1 MINLTEKELDATEL
15 DGDTLVRLN
24 LSLNLYDLLAT
35 LAKDVDI
42 IFECKYP
49 TLLKLSKALGINLV
63 SRKQYYVRKALQSCV
78 RLHTALTA

>member
-35 LAKDVDI
+35 LATDVDI
-42 IFECKYP
+42 IYECKYH
-49 TLLKLSKALGINLV
+49 TLLKLSKVLGINLV

-78 RLHTALTA
+78 QVHKALTA

>member
-24 LSLNLYDLLAT
+24 LSLQEYDLLAA
-35 LAKDVDI
+35 LAKDIDI
-42 IFECKYP
+42 IFECKYH
-49 TLLKLSKALGINLV
+49 TLLKLSKVLGINLV

>member
-35 LAKDVDI
+35 LATDIDI
-42 IFECKYP
+42 IFECKYY
-49 TLLKLSKALGINLV
+49 TLLKLAKALGINLV
-63 SRKQYYVRKALQSCV
+63 SRKQNYVRKALQSCV
-78 RLHTALTA
+78 QFHKALTA

>member
-15 DGDTLVRLN
+15 NGDTLVRLN
-24 LSLNLYDLLAT
+24 LSLQEYDLLAT
-35 LAKDVDI
+35 LDVDI

-49 TLLKLSKALGINLV
+49 TLLKLSRALGINLV

-78 RLHTALTA
+78 QFHKALTA

>member
-35 LAKDVDI
+35 LAKDDI
-42 IFECKYP
+42 IFECKYH

-63 SRKQYYVRKALQSCV
+63 SRKQHYVRKALQSCV
-78 RLHTALTA
+78 QFHTALTA

>member
-24 LSLNLYDLLAT
+24 LSLQEYDLLAT
-35 LAKDVDI
+35 LDVDI

-49 TLLKLSKALGINLV
+49 TLLKLSKARGINLV